1 MTNVKKATQSE
12 VTQSEL
18 TQSELTQSELT
29 QSELT
34 QSELTQSE
42 LTQSELTQSEAT
54 RSEISQKADPDL
66 LAQIDR
72 KETER
77 AEYLR
82 NLFGTDDPIFAD
94 GLWRQLEKASFSN
107 GKFSEGTLRFL
118 ASIVA
123 GVEPRDPLEA
133 MLLTQMALIQK
144 AVFDQSL
151 KLALS
156 PDDDDTEILSN
167 MMKLTR
173 IYTMQLE
180 ALKRHRSKP
189 EQQLVQ
195 NVMVAQGGQAIVGP
209 VHHQQRED
217 AGVTPA
223 ALTHSSERPVRRRT
237 DVPKEVVMVKQNTR
251 K

>member
-1 MTNVKKATQSE
+1 MANVKKATQSE
-12 VTQSEL
+12 VSQ
-18 TQSELTQSELT
+18 
-29 QSELT
+29 
-34 QSELTQSE
+34 
-42 LTQSELTQSEAT
+42 EA
-54 RSEISQKADPDL
+54 EPDL

-77 AEYLR
+77 AEFLR
-82 NLFGTDDPIFAD
+82 NLFGTDDLIFAD

-123 GVEPRDPLEA
+123 GGKPRDPLEA
-133 MLLTQMALIQK
+133 MLATQMAAIQK
-144 AVFDQSL
+144 ATFDQSF

-156 PDDDDTEILSN
+156 PADDDTEILSTI
-167 MMKLTR
+167 MKLTR
-173 IYTMQLE
+173 IFTIQMD

-189 EQQLVQ
+189 EPQVVQ
-195 NVMVAQGGQAIVGP
+195 HVMVAEGGQAIVGP

-217 AGVTPA
+217 AGATPP
-223 ALTHSSERPVRRRT
+223 ALTHSSERPVRPLA
-237 DVPKEVVMVKQNTR
+237 DVPKDVVMVKQGTR